1 MLACLTTMT
10 SIECQEQIYK
20 VPLDA
25 ADETETKTAEYVI
38 RGLGEDEVRHWS
50 EFCASVFSY
59 KNNPPPSEYF
69 YRHYANDPTTKV
81 PGSSRLIRVALF
93 EGSIVASCRIFLKDI
108 STGVSDEKGPTI
120 LRSGGI
126 GEVCTDVK
134 HRRRGISKKLLENA
148 IVIMEERS
156 DVQISS
162 LHAAPTFF
170 PLYAL
175 LGYSAPPVSN
185 PSGGNRW
192 STVDIRWTPSRRETT
207 NDSEFRIRLA
217 EFPRD
222 TEILQNLHSKYSE
235 ERLAGCI
242 LRSEDYWND
251 YLSKELAGSL
261 FVLVSKEENILA
273 WLSLKASNGGDLFCV
288 QEFGIDLPFLKQ
300 HESLSMDRVVT
311 NLVAHA
317 IEEQT
322 TLSSTTIASSVKLPG
337 FVSDEIRS
345 CQDSK
350 LRDNVLPSIDW
361 ESERTEIDRGWMYRG
376 VGNSGTALTDDFL
389 CFVEGTVT
397 TPSEGITNQQLR
409 RREHFV
415 WPSDSF

>member
-1 MLACLTTMT
+1 MT

-20 VPLDA
+20 VPLDV
-25 ADETETKTAEYVI
+25 ADETNTAEYVI
-38 RGLGEDEVRHWS
+38 RGLCEDEVQRWS

-59 KNNPPPSEYF
+59 KSNPPPSEYF

-93 EGSIVASCRIFLKDI
+93 EGRIVASCRVFLKDI
-108 STGVSDEKGPTI
+108 STGASNENELTTLK
-120 LRSGGI
+120 SGGI

-134 HRRRGISKKLLENA
+134 HRRRGLSKKLLENA
-148 IVIMEERS
+148 IAIMEERS

-170 PLYAL
+170 PLYEL
-175 LGYSAPPVSN
+175 LGYSAPPASN

-192 STVDIRWTPSRRETT
+192 STVDFCWNPGRRQTT
-207 NDSEFRIRLA
+207 NDSESRIRLA

-242 LRSEDYWND
+242 LRSKEYWND
-251 YLSKELAGSL
+251 YLSKELADSL
-261 FVLVSKEENILA
+261 FVLVSKEGNLLS
-273 WLSLKASNGGDLFCV
+273 WLSLKASNAGDLFCV
-288 QEFGIDLPFLKQ
+288 QEFGIDLSFLKQ
-300 HESLSMDRVVT
+300 QKSLTMDRVVA
-311 NLVAHA
+311 NLIVHA

-322 TLSSTTIASSVKLPG
+322 TISSIDDNITSSVKLPG
-337 FVSDEIRS
+337 FTSDEIRS

-350 LRDNVLPSIDW
+350 LRDNTLPSFNW

-376 VGNSGTALTDDFL
+376 VGNSGTAITDEFL
-389 CFVEGTVT
+389 GFVEGTET
-397 TPSEGITNQQLR
+397 TPSEGITHQQLR
-409 RREHFV
+409 QREHFV